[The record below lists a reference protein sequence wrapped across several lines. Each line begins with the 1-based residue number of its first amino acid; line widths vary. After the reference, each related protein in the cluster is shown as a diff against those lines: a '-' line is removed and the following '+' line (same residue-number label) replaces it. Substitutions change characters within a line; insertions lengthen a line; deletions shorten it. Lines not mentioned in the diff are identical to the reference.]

1 MPRAATPARAWCDM
15 RGETL
20 TLSVRMVDEVAVR
33 RAAETAWTVYRAA
46 HPDVDTQDS
55 RRCLLER
62 YLYRR
67 REERENDTDELT
79 SFGIAYLRELPEDE
93 C

>member
-1 MPRAATPARAWCDM
+1 
-15 RGETL
+15 
-20 TLSVRMVDEVAVR
+20 MVDDVTVR

-46 HPDVDTQDS
+46 HPDVDVQDS

-62 YLYRR
+62 YLHRR
-67 REERENDTDELT
+67 REERESDAEELT
-79 SFGIAYLRELPEDE
+79 SFGIAYLYQLPEDE

>member
-1 MPRAATPARAWCDM
+1 
-15 RGETL
+15 
-20 TLSVRMVDEVAVR
+20 MVDEVAVR